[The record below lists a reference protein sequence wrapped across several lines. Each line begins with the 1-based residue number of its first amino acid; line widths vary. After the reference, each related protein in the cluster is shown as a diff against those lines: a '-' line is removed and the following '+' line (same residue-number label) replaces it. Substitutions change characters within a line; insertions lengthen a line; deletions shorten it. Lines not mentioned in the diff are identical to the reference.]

1 MNNTN
6 STLEPRLTE
15 YIKRKKFYELNNITN
30 TAISLERQYMI
41 TKDDL
46 HLIKE
51 YNKNQQYNQDYINLP
66 TENYEKD
73 TDLISFKQT
82 NFPSTQIVD
91 PRLNR
96 INQKIKKEKD
106 ANKFR
111 YNTSNLQRSYDMY
124 SRDFSSTTSK
134 DFENEFNL
142 DNIRDDLSKVDNGNT
157 NVYESNS
164 LFNTH
169 ELVNPD
175 KFEKNVNYISPRLP
189 SQHQYHVTPSIVYN
203 QKLHYQRD
211 DSQQNLLGSG
221 FTYRKANIPN
231 FEKQHQFDLDTRNS
245 IPAMSMKSRKSE
257 AENLYTGVAELTGGP
272 LKNIDYEN
280 YIKYGYPTSKSKSLG
295 YENPF
300 ENQFQYIDDDI
311 QNPDH
316 VVFDRPTPTRLE
328 NRVIARPKKRDIY

>member
-51 YNKNQQYNQDYINLP
+51 YNRNQQNDQEYINLP

-82 NFPSTQIVD
+82 KFPSTQIVD

-96 INQKIKKEKD
+96 INQKIKKERD

-111 YNTSNLQRSYDMY
+111 SNTSNLQRSYDMY

-142 DNIRDDLSKVDNGNT
+142 DNIRDDLSKVDNGDT

-164 LFNTH
+164 SFNTH
-169 ELVNPD
+169 ELVNQN
-175 KFEKNVNYISPRLP
+175 KFDKNVNYISPRLP
-189 SQHQYHVTPSIVYN
+189 SQHQYHVTPSIVYK

-316 VVFDRPTPTRLE
+316 VVFDRPTSTRLE